1 MRRLMDG
8 IQILA
13 FTALIA
19 ALVSVIFWVANK
31 TGGIATW
38 FNAMAGW
45 AQAAGGILAVIAAF
59 TIAQR
64 QARQER
70 DRREESRRSALQT
83 LRGTVEFG
91 LNLLIEAKD
100 RLGGPGN
107 VTKATF
113 AAHYAPGGFEAVI
126 ETLRA
131 APVYDLGM
139 YEVSIKLI
147 EFRLV
152 LAEAKSKLDETV
164 AGMKETDKRSCP
176 ELFGLHTR
184 AFNLRQDI
192 LHRADNP
199 RPVVL
204 APHEALED

>member
-1 MRRLMDG
+1 MRRFMDAVH
-8 IQILA
+8 ILA
-13 FTALIA
+13 FTLLIA

-45 AQAAGGILAVIAAF
+45 AQAAGGILAVVAAF
-59 TIAQR
+59 MIAQQ
-64 QARQER
+64 QAREER
-70 DRREESRRSALQT
+70 DRREQSRRFALKT
-83 LRGTVEFG
+83 LREAVEFG
-91 LNLLIEAKD
+91 LNLLIAAKD
-100 RLGGPGN
+100 RLGGPGD

-113 AAHYAPGGFEAVI
+113 AAHYAPDSFEAVI

-131 APVYDLGM
+131 APMYDLGM

-152 LAEAKSKLDETV
+152 LAEAKTKLDETV

-176 ELFGLHTR
+176 ELIGLHTR

-192 LHRADNP
+192 LHRANNP
-199 RPVVL
+199 GPL
-204 APHEALED
+204 ALVPQQALVS